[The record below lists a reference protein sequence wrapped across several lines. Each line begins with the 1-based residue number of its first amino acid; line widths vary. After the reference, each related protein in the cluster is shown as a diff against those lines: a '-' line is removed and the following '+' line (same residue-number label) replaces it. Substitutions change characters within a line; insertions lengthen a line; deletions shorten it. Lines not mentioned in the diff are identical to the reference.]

1 MKDFMWLCI
10 DEQNY
15 GALNKIEKEQTLIN
29 WALSARGRN
38 PDVFDE
44 VTAWILDDG
53 QWNDEKLEEN
63 KKIIME
69 RVIGRF
75 KAQNALL
82 RNYLEELKPL
92 SIINEAVF
100 GRLDRFD
107 EELSGRTADKRL
119 QEMICKIF
127 EDFSIMKSRSARE
140 QFAGNETGAYGTDS
154 VELFGYI
161 NYLKDCDAG
170 VQWAIFM
177 PQVVQNQQNGF
188 KVVGFEY
195 KKLPA
200 FRFIG
205 KQCVEHDEKDMSY
218 EIEIMQALDA
228 LDEYKTELQF
238 DVLFQHHYG
247 KGVDVEPWRGFWG
260 RFMRADTPVPEGFVH
275 FDFIPA
281 REANNFVAG
290 PPYLSQFAY
299 AQFEGDVDAIHG
311 TEGFDSDAMYDV
323 TRNIILG
330 QGINIPYPD
339 KYWTAEVFLKGV
351 QNPSS
356 AYMFSVEL

>member
-1 MKDFMWLCI
+1 MKDFRWLCI

-127 EDFSIMKSRSARE
+127 EDFSIMESRSARE
-140 QFAGNETGAYGTDS
+140 QFAGNKTGAYGTDS

-177 PQVVQNQQNGF
+177 P
-188 KVVGFEY
+188 
-195 KKLPA
+195 P
-200 FRFIG
+200 
-205 KQCVEHDEKDMSY
+205 
-218 EIEIMQALDA
+218 
-228 LDEYKTELQF
+228 
-238 DVLFQHHYG
+238 
-247 KGVDVEPWRGFWG
+247 FWW
-260 RFMRADTPVPEGFVH
+260 T
-275 FDFIPA
+275 
-281 REANNFVAG
+281 
-290 PPYLSQFAY
+290 
-299 AQFEGDVDAIHG
+299 
-311 TEGFDSDAMYDV
+311 
-323 TRNIILG
+323 IIR
-330 QGINIPYPD
+330 
-339 KYWTAEVFLKGV
+339 WTAPFQASSSRCSSL
-351 QNPSS
+351 PSCCRDS
-356 AYMFSVEL
+356 LSIRSSTCCAAT